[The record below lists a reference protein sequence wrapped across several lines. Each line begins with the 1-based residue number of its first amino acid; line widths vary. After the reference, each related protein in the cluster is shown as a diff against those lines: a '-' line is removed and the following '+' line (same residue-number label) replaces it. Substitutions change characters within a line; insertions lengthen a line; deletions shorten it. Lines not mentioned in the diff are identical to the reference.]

1 MERPL
6 VFYSI
11 SLFLGCFFSII
22 FNENIYITVIIMLAI
37 HIIIYLTLKEIK
49 FTIIMFLFSILGVIS
64 FNLYFSFQPK
74 AGALIRINNKY
85 DYKVGGTIKGRKLI
99 LKNNIKKLEEG
110 QLIKVESGDFKRN
123 VVYEKGIIGE
133 YNIQHYVLQNRDFR
147 SKIYNLKRNI
157 NNKFINSLGKK
168 RGSIVVSLCFGDSSY
183 LEKEYKD
190 NIKKLGVIHALS
202 VSGFHLALVYKIFEI
217 IFTMKFAIIASYLYL
232 AFTGFKYSTIR
243 AFIMI
248 LVLKLSDKFYGEYDS
263 LSSISLAFLIIL
275 FLKPYAFMEIGFMLS
290 FLSTLGILMF
300 NKKISKYIYFLPSK
314 LNSAIS
320 LSLSSQIFLIP
331 YSSFTLKELSIGFLL
346 GNIFLMPIFSMI
358 IIIGVIGAILC
369 PFKYI
374 FNVVV
379 LVLKNLCII
388 LEGATYIL
396 IKVCPDLIYIEEI
409 FGIFIISI
417 YICFMMYKAGKVKYK
432 YLPLFLLVAV
442 FFNAYTVFPKVYIL
456 KNEKVKATII
466 KYKDESIMYCDYDLE
481 EGKYIIEL
489 KDNFNIDKVIT
500 NAKGYLPIHIKE
512 NKLKA
517 INFYKEY
524 FHKNIDNYE
533 GYDIICMKSNDYKEY
548 KIIFGKIFRIR

>member
-22 FNENIYITVIIMLAI
+22 FNESTYITLIIMLVI
-37 HIIIYLTLKEIK
+37 HIVIYLTLREIN
-49 FTIIMFLFSILGVIS
+49 FTIIMFLFSILGIIS

-74 AGALIRINNKY
+74 TGALIRINNKY
-85 DYKVGGTIKGRKLI
+85 DYRVEGTTKGRKLI
-99 LKNNIKKLEEG
+99 LKGNIKKLEEG

-183 LEKEYKD
+183 LEKEDKD

>member
-85 DYKVGGTIKGRKLI
+85 DYKVEGTIKGRKLI

>member
-6 VFYSI
+6 AFYSI

-22 FNENIYITVIIMLAI
+22 FNESTYITLIIMLVI
-37 HIIIYLTLKEIK
+37 HIVIYLTLREIN
-49 FTIIMFLFSILGVIS
+49 FTIIMFLFSILGIIS

-74 AGALIRINNKY
+74 TGAMIRINNKY
-85 DYKVGGTIKGRKLI
+85 DYRVEGTTKGRKLI
-99 LKNNIKKLEEG
+99 LKGNIKKLEEG

-183 LEKEYKD
+183 LEKEDKD

-314 LNSAIS
+314 LNSAVS

-331 YSSFTLKELSIGFLL
+331 YSSFILKELSIGFLL

>member
-22 FNENIYITVIIMLAI
+22 FNESTYITLIIMLVI
-37 HIIIYLTLKEIK
+37 HIVIYLTLREIN
-49 FTIIMFLFSILGVIS
+49 FTIIMFLFSILGIIS

-74 AGALIRINNKY
+74 TGAMIRINNKY
-85 DYKVGGTIKGRKLI
+85 DYRVEGTTKGRKLI
-99 LKNNIKKLEEG
+99 LKGNIKKLEEG

-183 LEKEYKD
+183 LEKEDKD

-314 LNSAIS
+314 LNSAVS

-331 YSSFTLKELSIGFLL
+331 YSSFILKELSIGFLL

>member
-22 FNENIYITVIIMLAI
+22 FNENIYITLIIMLAI

-49 FTIIMFLFSILGVIS
+49 FTIIMFLFSILGIIS

-74 AGALIRINNKY
+74 TGALIRINNKY
-85 DYKVGGTIKGRKLI
+85 DYRVEGTIKGRKLI

-110 QLIKVESGDFKRN
+110 QLIKLESGDFKRN

-133 YNIQHYVLQNRDFR
+133 YNIQHYAVQNGDFR

-157 NNKFINSLGKK
+157 NNKFINSLGEK

-183 LEKEYKD
+183 LEKEDKD

-275 FLKPYAFMEIGFMLS
+275 FLKPYAFMEMGFMLS

-374 FNVVV
+374 FNLVV
-379 LVLKNLCII
+379 LVLKNLCIL

-442 FFNAYTVFPKVYIL
+442 FFNKYTVFPKVYIL

>member
-22 FNENIYITVIIMLAI
+22 FNENIYITVIIMLVI

-74 AGALIRINNKY
+74 TGALIRINNKY
-85 DYKVGGTIKGRKLI
+85 DYKVEGTIKGRKLI

-183 LEKEYKD
+183 LEKEDKD

-331 YSSFTLKELSIGFLL
+331 YSSFILKELSIGFLL

-388 LEGATYIL
+388 LEGSTYIL

>member
-22 FNENIYITVIIMLAI
+22 FNESTYITLIIMLVI
-37 HIIIYLTLKEIK
+37 HIVIYLTLREIN
-49 FTIIMFLFSILGVIS
+49 FTIIMFLFSILGIIS

-74 AGALIRINNKY
+74 TGALIRINNKY
-85 DYKVGGTIKGRKLI
+85 DYRVEGTIKGRKLI

-183 LEKEYKD
+183 LDKEDKD

-300 NKKISKYIYFLPSK
+300 DKKISKYIYFLPSK

-374 FNVVV
+374 FNLVI
-379 LVLKNLCII
+379 LVLKNLCIL

-417 YICFMMYKAGKVKYK
+417 YICFMMYKAGKVKYR

-524 FHKNIDNYE
+524 FQKNIDNYE

>member
-74 AGALIRINNKY
+74 TGALIRINNKY
-85 DYKVGGTIKGRKLI
+85 DYKVEGTIKGRKLI

-248 LVLKLSDKFYGEYDS
+248 LVLKLSDKFYGEYDG

-374 FNVVV
+374 FKVVV

>member
-22 FNENIYITVIIMLAI
+22 FNESTYITLIIMLVI
-37 HIIIYLTLKEIK
+37 HIVIYLTLREIN
-49 FTIIMFLFSILGVIS
+49 FTIIMFLFSILGIIS

-74 AGALIRINNKY
+74 TGAMIRINNKY
-85 DYKVGGTIKGRKLI
+85 DYRVEGTTKGRKLI
-99 LKNNIKKLEEG
+99 LKGNIKKLEEG

-183 LEKEYKD
+183 LEKEDKD

-202 VSGFHLALVYKIFEI
+202 VSGFHLALVYKIFEV

-320 LSLSSQIFLIP
+320 LSLSSEIFLIP

>member
-22 FNENIYITVIIMLAI
+22 FNESTYITLIIMLVI
-37 HIIIYLTLKEIK
+37 HIVIYLTLREIN
-49 FTIIMFLFSILGVIS
+49 FTIIMFLFSILGIIS

-74 AGALIRINNKY
+74 TGALIRINNKY
-85 DYKVGGTIKGRKLI
+85 DYRVEGTTKGRKLI
-99 LKNNIKKLEEG
+99 LKGNIKKLEEG

-183 LEKEYKD
+183 LEKEDKD

-548 KIIFGKIFRIR
+548 KIIFEKIFKIR

>member
-22 FNENIYITVIIMLAI
+22 FNENIYITVIIMLVI

-74 AGALIRINNKY
+74 TGALIRINNKY
-85 DYKVGGTIKGRKLI
+85 DYKVEGTIKGRKLI

-183 LEKEYKD
+183 LEKEDKD

-248 LVLKLSDKFYGEYDS
+248 LVLKLSDEFYGEYDS

-331 YSSFTLKELSIGFLL
+331 YSSFILKELSIGFLL

-388 LEGATYIL
+388 LEGSTYIL

>member
-22 FNENIYITVIIMLAI
+22 FNESTYITLIIMLVI
-37 HIIIYLTLKEIK
+37 HIVIYLTLREIN
-49 FTIIMFLFSILGVIS
+49 FTIIMFLFSILGIIS

-74 AGALIRINNKY
+74 TGAMIRINNKY
-85 DYKVGGTIKGRKLI
+85 DYRVEGTTKGRKLI
-99 LKNNIKKLEEG
+99 LKGNIKKLEEG

-183 LEKEYKD
+183 LEKEDKD

-263 LSSISLAFLIIL
+263 LSSISLVLLIIL

>member
-22 FNENIYITVIIMLAI
+22 FNENIYITVIIMLVI

-74 AGALIRINNKY
+74 TGALIRINNKY
-85 DYKVGGTIKGRKLI
+85 DYKVEGTIKGRKLI

-183 LEKEYKD
+183 LEKEDKD

-388 LEGATYIL
+388 LEGSTYIL

>member
-22 FNENIYITVIIMLAI
+22 FNESTYITLIIMLVI
-37 HIIIYLTLKEIK
+37 HIVIYLTLREIN
-49 FTIIMFLFSILGVIS
+49 FTIIMFLFSILGIIS

-74 AGALIRINNKY
+74 TGALIRINNKY
-85 DYKVGGTIKGRKLI
+85 DYRVEGTTKGRKLI
-99 LKNNIKKLEEG
+99 LKGNIKKLEEG

-183 LEKEYKD
+183 LEKEDKD

-263 LSSISLAFLIIL
+263 LSSIFLAFLIIL

>member
-22 FNENIYITVIIMLAI
+22 FNESTYITLIIMLVI
-37 HIIIYLTLKEIK
+37 HIVIYLTLREIN
-49 FTIIMFLFSILGVIS
+49 FTIIMFLFSILGIIS

-74 AGALIRINNKY
+74 TGALIRINNKY
-85 DYKVGGTIKGRKLI
+85 DYRVEGTIKGRKLI

-183 LEKEYKD
+183 LDKEDKD

-263 LSSISLAFLIIL
+263 LSSIFLAFLIIL

-300 NKKISKYIYFLPSK
+300 DKKISKYIYFLPSK

-374 FNVVV
+374 FNLVI
-379 LVLKNLCII
+379 LVLKNLCIL

-417 YICFMMYKAGKVKYK
+417 YICFMMYKAGKVKYR

-456 KNEKVKATII
+456 KNEKVKASII

-524 FHKNIDNYE
+524 FQKNIDNYE

>member
-22 FNENIYITVIIMLAI
+22 FNENIYITVIIMLVI

-74 AGALIRINNKY
+74 TGALIRINNKY
-85 DYKVGGTIKGRKLI
+85 DYKVEGTIKGRKLI

-183 LEKEYKD
+183 LEKEDKD

-346 GNIFLMPIFSMI
+346 GNIFFMPIFSMI

-388 LEGATYIL
+388 LEGSTYIL

>member
-22 FNENIYITVIIMLAI
+22 FNESTYITLIIMLVI
-37 HIIIYLTLKEIK
+37 HIVIYLTLREIN
-49 FTIIMFLFSILGVIS
+49 FTIIMFLFSILGIIS

-74 AGALIRINNKY
+74 TGALIRINNKY
-85 DYKVGGTIKGRKLI
+85 DYRVEGTIKGRKLI
-99 LKNNIKKLEEG
+99 LKGNIKKLEEG

-183 LEKEYKD
+183 LDKEDKD

-300 NKKISKYIYFLPSK
+300 DKKISKYIYFLPSK

-374 FNVVV
+374 FNLVI
-379 LVLKNLCII
+379 LVLKNLCIL

-417 YICFMMYKAGKVKYK
+417 YICFMMYKAGKVKYR

-524 FHKNIDNYE
+524 FQKNIDNYE

>member
-22 FNENIYITVIIMLAI
+22 FNESTYITLIIMLVI
-37 HIIIYLTLKEIK
+37 HIVIYLTLREIN
-49 FTIIMFLFSILGVIS
+49 FTIIMFLFSILGIIS

-74 AGALIRINNKY
+74 TGAMIRINNKY
-85 DYKVGGTIKGRKLI
+85 DYRVEGTTKGRKLI
-99 LKNNIKKLEEG
+99 LKGNIKKLEEG

-183 LEKEYKD
+183 LEKEDKD

>member
-22 FNENIYITVIIMLAI
+22 FNESTYITLIIMLVI
-37 HIIIYLTLKEIK
+37 HIVIYLTLREIN
-49 FTIIMFLFSILGVIS
+49 FTIIMFLFSILGIIS

-74 AGALIRINNKY
+74 TGAMIRINNKY
-85 DYKVGGTIKGRKLI
+85 DYRVEGTTKGRKLI
-99 LKNNIKKLEEG
+99 LKGNIKKLEEG

-183 LEKEYKD
+183 LEKEDKD

-320 LSLSSQIFLIP
+320 LSLSSEIFLIP

>member
-22 FNENIYITVIIMLAI
+22 FNESTYITLIIMLVI
-37 HIIIYLTLKEIK
+37 HIVIYLTLREIN
-49 FTIIMFLFSILGVIS
+49 FTIIMFLFSILGIIS

-74 AGALIRINNKY
+74 TGAMIRINNKY
-85 DYKVGGTIKGRKLI
+85 DYRVEGTTKGRKLI
-99 LKNNIKKLEEG
+99 LKGNIKKLEEG

-183 LEKEYKD
+183 LEKEDKD

-524 FHKNIDNYE
+524 FQKNIDNYE

>member
-22 FNENIYITVIIMLAI
+22 FNESTYITLIIMLVI
-37 HIIIYLTLKEIK
+37 HIVIYLTLREIN
-49 FTIIMFLFSILGVIS
+49 FTIIMFLFSILGIIS

-74 AGALIRINNKY
+74 TGALIRINNKY
-85 DYKVGGTIKGRKLI
+85 DYRVEGTIKGRKLI

-183 LEKEYKD
+183 LEKEDKD

>member
-22 FNENIYITVIIMLAI
+22 FNENIYITLIIMLVI
-37 HIIIYLTLKEIK
+37 HIVIYLTLREIN
-49 FTIIMFLFSILGVIS
+49 FTIIMFLFSILGIIS

-74 AGALIRINNKY
+74 TGALIRINNKY
-85 DYKVGGTIKGRKLI
+85 DYRVEGTIKGRKLI

-183 LEKEYKD
+183 LDKEDKD

-300 NKKISKYIYFLPSK
+300 DKKISKYIYFLPSK

-374 FNVVV
+374 FNLVI
-379 LVLKNLCII
+379 LVLKNLCIL

-417 YICFMMYKAGKVKYK
+417 YICFMMYKAGKVKYR

-524 FHKNIDNYE
+524 FQKNIDNYE

>member
-22 FNENIYITVIIMLAI
+22 FNENIYITLIIMLVI
-37 HIIIYLTLKEIK
+37 HIVIYLTLREIN
-49 FTIIMFLFSILGVIS
+49 FTIIMFLFSILGIIS

-74 AGALIRINNKY
+74 TGALIRINNKY
-85 DYKVGGTIKGRKLI
+85 DYRVEGTIKGRKLI

-183 LEKEYKD
+183 LDKEDKD

-300 NKKISKYIYFLPSK
+300 DKKISKYIYFLPSK

-374 FNVVV
+374 FNLVI
-379 LVLKNLCII
+379 LVLKNLCIL

-417 YICFMMYKAGKVKYK
+417 YICFMMYKAGKVKYR

-442 FFNAYTVFPKVYIL
+442 FFNKYTVFPKVYIL

-524 FHKNIDNYE
+524 FQKNIDNYE

>member
-85 DYKVGGTIKGRKLI
+85 DYKVEGTIKGRKLI

-263 LSSISLAFLIIL
+263 LSSIFLAFLIIL

-456 KNEKVKATII
+456 KNEKVKASII

>member
-22 FNENIYITVIIMLAI
+22 FNESTYITLIIMLVI
-37 HIIIYLTLKEIK
+37 HIVIYLTLREIN
-49 FTIIMFLFSILGVIS
+49 FTIIMFLFSILGIIS

-74 AGALIRINNKY
+74 TGAMIRINNKY
-85 DYKVGGTIKGRKLI
+85 DYRVEGTTKGRKLI
-99 LKNNIKKLEEG
+99 LKGNIKKLEEG

-183 LEKEYKD
+183 LEKEDKD

-263 LSSISLAFLIIL
+263 LSSIFLAFLIIL

-456 KNEKVKATII
+456 KNEKVKASII
-466 KYKDESIMYCDYDLE
+466 KYKDESIMYCDYDFE
-481 EGKYIIEL
+481 ERKYIIDK